1 LQTARRARMKRRH
14 DTRGNAMTAQTFTDT
29 ERRLTLAG
37 LMIVFLLSAL
47 DQTVVSTAM
56 PRIIAELNGLTLYS
70 WVTTA
75 YLLTSTVM
83 VPIWGKL
90 GDIYGRKP
98 VLLAGIGIFLAGSWL
113 SGLSGEFGD
122 VLGMSGMVQLIVFR
136 ALQGIGGGAL
146 FTTAFAIIADLYPPR
161 ERGKFAGIF
170 GSVFGLASVLGPL
183 IGGYFTDHGTVQIG
197 SHLIAGWRWVF
208 YVNLPLSLLSLFMIL
223 VKMPPLEHR
232 RSGAVDYIGAILLV
246 AAFVPLLL
254 ALSQGGHDFAWNS
267 PQSIGLFVFAAVA
280 LALFLY
286 AQTKVS
292 NPLLP
297 LRLFANKVF
306 ATANLAGF
314 LISMAF
320 LGVVTF
326 LPLYM
331 QLGLGVDATTSGLAI
346 LPLMGGLIVASTGAG
361 QLVSKTGRYK
371 PLMIGGAV
379 LLLIGIGLL
388 TRVTAH
394 TTLPDLCWRMA
405 IVGLGLGPGQSLF
418 NLATQNAVDVRD
430 IGVATSSNQ
439 FFRQIG
445 STIGVAVFGAL
456 LTHRLANQGQGFDLG
471 SLQGLALKATAQGAA
486 RHADPVLAQAL
497 TQAITG
503 VFAAGLFVIAAG
515 LAVIFMIP
523 ELPLRGRQPVEPVL
537 EKEPV

>member
-1 LQTARRARMKRRH
+1 MS
-14 DTRGNAMTAQTFTDT
+14 GQTFTDT
-29 ERRLTLAG
+29 ERRLTLGA

-56 PRIIAELNGLTLYS
+56 PRIIAELNGLALYS

-98 VLLAGIGIFLAGSWL
+98 ILLAGIAIFLAGSWL

-161 ERGKFAGIF
+161 ERAKFAGLF

-183 IGGYFTDHGTVQIG
+183 IGGYFTDHGTV
-197 SHLIAGWRWVF
+197 HLGGHVIAGWRWVF

-254 ALSQGGHDFAWNS
+254 ALSLGGHDFAWSS
-267 PQSIGLFVFAAVA
+267 PQSIGLFAFAAVA
-280 LALFLY
+280 LAAFLW
-286 AQTKVS
+286 AESRVA
-292 NPLLP
+292 NPILP
-297 LRLFANKVF
+297 LRLFANRVF
-306 ATANLAGF
+306 AGANGAGF
-314 LISMAF
+314 LLSMAF

-346 LPLMGGLIVASTGAG
+346 LPMMAGLIISSTLAG
-361 QLVSKTGRYK
+361 QLVTRTGRYK
-371 PLMIGGAV
+371 PMLIAGAALLMTGFW
-379 LLLIGIGLL
+379 LLS
-388 TRVTAH
+388 RVSTH
-394 TTLPDLCWRMA
+394 TTLLDLCWRMG
-405 IVGLGLGPGQSLF
+405 IVGLGLGPSQSLF
-418 NLATQNAVDVRD
+418 NIAIQSAVEPHD

-445 STIGVAVFGAL
+445 STIGVAIFGAL
-456 LTHRLANQGQGFDLG
+456 LTHRLAHEGLGLDLG
-471 SLQGLALKATAQGAA
+471 ALQGMALKATAQGAA
-486 RHADPVLAQAL
+486 RHADPALAQAL
-497 TQAITG
+497 THALTG
-503 VFAAGLFVIAAG
+503 VFAGGILVTALG
-515 LAVIFMIP
+515 LAVTLSLP
-523 ELPLRGRQPVEPVL
+523 EIPLRGRGPAAEPVL
-537 EKEPV
+537 EKEPI

>member
-1 LQTARRARMKRRH
+1 
-14 DTRGNAMTAQTFTDT
+14 MTAQTFTDT

-98 VLLAGIGIFLAGSWL
+98 ILLAGIAIFLAGSWL

-122 VLGMSGMVQLIVFR
+122 VLGLSGMVQLVVFR

-183 IGGYFTDHGTVQIG
+183 IGGYFTDHGTV
-197 SHLIAGWRWVF
+197 HLGGQVIAGWRWVF

-232 RSGAVDYIGAILLV
+232 RSGAVDYLGAILLV

-254 ALSQGGHDFAWNS
+254 ALSQGGHDFAWSS
-267 PQSIGLFVFAAVA
+267 PQSIGLFAFAAVA

-286 AQTKVS
+286 AQTRAS
-292 NPLLP
+292 NPLVP
-297 LRLFANKVF
+297 LRLFANRVF

-326 LPLYM
+326 LPLYI

-346 LPLMGGLIVASTGAG
+346 LPLMGGLIVSSTAAG
-361 QLVSKTGRYK
+361 QLVSRTGRYK

-379 LLLIGIGLL
+379 LLLVGVGLL
-388 TRVTAH
+388 TQVSAH

-418 NLATQNAVDVRD
+418 NIATQNAVEVRD

-445 STIGVAVFGAL
+445 STIGVALFGAL
-456 LTHRLANQGQGFDLG
+456 LTHRLAGEGQGFDLG
-471 SLQGLALKATAQGAA
+471 ALQGLALKATATDGVGGVA

-497 TQAITG
+497 THAITG
-503 VFAAGLFVIAAG
+503 VFAAGLIVIAAG
-515 LAVIFMIP
+515 LVVILLIP
-523 ELPLRGRQPVEPVL
+523 EVPLRGRQPGPEP

>member
-1 LQTARRARMKRRH
+1 
-14 DTRGNAMTAQTFTDT
+14 MTTTQTFTDT
-29 ERRLTLAG
+29 ERRLTLGA

-56 PRIIAELNGLTLYS
+56 PRIIAELNGLTLYA

-98 VLLAGIGIFLAGSWL
+98 VLLWGIGIFLAGSWL
-113 SGLSGEFGD
+113 SGLSGEFGT
-122 VLGMSGMVQLIVFR
+122 VLGMGGMVQLIVFR

-183 IGGYFTDHGTVQIG
+183 IGGYFTDHGTVHIAG
-197 SHLIAGWRWVF
+197 HLVAGWRWVF
-208 YVNLPLSLLSLFMIL
+208 YVNLPLSVLSLFMIL
-223 VKMPPLEHR
+223 VKMPALEHR
-232 RSGAVDYIGAILLV
+232 RFGSVDYLGAALLV

-254 ALSQGGHDFAWNS
+254 ALSLGGHSFAWSS
-267 PQSIGLFVFAAVA
+267 PRSLGLFAGAAVA
-280 LALFLY
+280 LVLFIL
-286 AQTKVS
+286 AERKVS
-292 NPLLP
+292 NPIVP
-297 LRLFANKVF
+297 LALFRNRVF
-306 ATANLAGF
+306 TTANLAGF

-331 QLGLGVDATTSGLAI
+331 QLGMGVDATTSGLAI
-346 LPLMGGLIVASTGAG
+346 LPLMGGLIVSSTIAG
-361 QLVSKTGRYK
+361 QLVSRVGRYK
-371 PLMIGGAV
+371 PLMITGA
-379 LLLIGIGLL
+379 GLL
-388 TRVTAH
+388 MVGVWLLSRVSVH

-418 NLATQNAVDVRD
+418 GLAAQNAVEPRD

-445 STIGVAVFGAL
+445 STIGVALFGAL
-456 LTHRLANQGQGFDLG
+456 LTHRLASLGQGADLG
-471 SLQGLALKATAQGAA
+471 ALQGMALKATASGAHHA
-486 RHADPVLAQAL
+486 ADPTLSLAL
-497 TQAITG
+497 THAITG
-503 VFAAGLFVIAAG
+503 VFLAG
-515 LAVIFMIP
+515 LAVIGAGLVVILFIP
-523 ELPLRGRQPVEPVL
+523 ELPLRSRQPAGAPAL
-537 EKEPV
+537 EKEPA

>member
-1 LQTARRARMKRRH
+1 
-14 DTRGNAMTAQTFTDT
+14 MTTQTFTDT
-29 ERRLTLAG
+29 ERRLTLGA

-56 PRIIAELNGLTLYS
+56 PRIIAELNGLTLYA

-113 SGLSGEFGD
+113 AGLSGEFGD
-122 VLGMSGMVQLIVFR
+122 ILGMNGMVQLIVFR

-161 ERGKFAGIF
+161 ERAKFAGLF

-183 IGGYFTDHGTVQIG
+183 IGGYFTDHGTV
-197 SHLIAGWRWVF
+197 HLGGHVIAGWRWVF

-254 ALSQGGHDFAWNS
+254 ALSLGGHDFAWSS
-267 PQSIGLFVFAAVA
+267 PQSLGLFAFAAVA
-280 LALFLY
+280 LAAFLY
-286 AQTKVS
+286 AESRVS
-292 NPLLP
+292 NPILP
-297 LRLFANKVF
+297 LRLFKNRVF
-306 ATANLAGF
+306 AAANGAGF
-314 LISMAF
+314 LLSMAF

-346 LPLMGGLIVASTGAG
+346 LPMMGGLIVSSTLAG
-361 QLVSKTGRYK
+361 QMVSRTGRYK
-371 PLMIGGAV
+371 PMLIAGAALLMTGFW
-379 LLLIGIGLL
+379 LL
-388 TRVTAH
+388 TRVGTH
-394 TTLPDLCWRMA
+394 TTLLDLCWRMA
-405 IVGLGLGPGQSLF
+405 IVGLGLGPSQSLF
-418 NLATQNAVDVRD
+418 NIAIQSAVEPHD

-445 STIGVAVFGAL
+445 STIGVAIFGAL
-456 LTHRLANQGQGFDLG
+456 LTHRLANEGLGLDLG
-471 SLQGLALKATAQGAA
+471 ALQGMALKATAQGAA
-486 RHADPVLAQAL
+486 RHMDPALAQAL
-497 TQAITG
+497 THALTG
-503 VFAAGLFVIAAG
+503 VFAGGILVTGLG
-515 LAVIFMIP
+515 LAVTLLLP
-523 ELPLRGRQPVEPVL
+523 EIALRGRGPAEKVL
-537 EKEPV
+537 EQEQEAV

>member
-1 LQTARRARMKRRH
+1 
-14 DTRGNAMTAQTFTDT
+14 MTTQTFTDT
-29 ERRLTLAG
+29 ERRLTLGA

-56 PRIIAELNGLTLYS
+56 PRIIAELNGLALYS

-98 VLLAGIGIFLAGSWL
+98 VLLWGIGIFLAGSWL
-113 SGLSGEFGD
+113 SGLSGEFGPL
-122 VLGMSGMVQLIVFR
+122 LGMDGMVQLIVFR

-183 IGGYFTDHGTVQIG
+183 IGGYFTDHGTVHVG
-197 SHLIAGWRWVF
+197 GHLVAGWRWVF

-223 VKMPPLEHR
+223 VKMPALEHR
-232 RSGAVDYIGAILLV
+232 RFGAVDYLGALLLV

-254 ALSQGGHDFAWNS
+254 ALSLGGHSFAWS
-267 PQSIGLFVFAAVA
+267 APQS
-280 LALFLY
+280 LALFAGAAAGL
-286 AQTKVS
+286 ALFILAERKVS
-292 NPLLP
+292 NPILP
-297 LRLFANKVF
+297 LALFRNRVF
-306 ATANLAGF
+306 VSANLAGF

-326 LPLYM
+326 LPLYL
-331 QLGLGVDATTSGLAI
+331 QLGMGVNATTSGLAI
-346 LPLMGGLIVASTGAG
+346 LPLMAGLIVSSTAAG
-361 QLVSKTGRYK
+361 QMVSRLGRYK
-371 PLMIGGAV
+371 PLMIVGAV
-379 LLLIGIGLL
+379 LLLTGVWLL
-388 TRVTAH
+388 SRVTVH

-405 IVGLGLGPGQSLF
+405 VVGLGLGPGQSLF
-418 NLATQNAVDVRD
+418 NVASQNAVEPRD

-445 STIGVAVFGAL
+445 STIGVALFGAL
-456 LTHRLANQGQGFDLG
+456 LTHRLAGLGQGADLG
-471 SLQGLALKATAQGAA
+471 ALHGMALKATAAGGA
-486 RHADPVLAQAL
+486 HDPTLALAM
-497 TQAITG
+497 THAITG
-503 VFAAGLFVIAAG
+503 VFAAS
-515 LAVIFMIP
+515 LAVIALGLVVILFIP
-523 ELPLRGRQPVEPVL
+523 ELPLRSHQPTGAGVVEKDPV
-537 EKEPV
+537 

>member
-1 LQTARRARMKRRH
+1 MT
-14 DTRGNAMTAQTFTDT
+14 TAQTFTDT
-29 ERRLTLAG
+29 ERRTTLAG

-56 PRIIAELNGLTLYS
+56 PRIIAELNGLTLYA

-75 YLLTSTVM
+75 YLLSSTVM
-83 VPIWGKL
+83 VPMWGKL

-98 VLLAGIGIFLAGSWL
+98 VLLAGIAIFLAGSWL
-113 SGLSGEFGD
+113 SGLSGEFGT

-183 IGGYFTDHGTVQIG
+183 IGGYFTDHGTVHLG
-197 SHLIAGWRWVF
+197 SHVIAGWRWVF

-223 VKMPPLEHR
+223 VKMPPLHHR
-232 RSGAVDYIGAILLV
+232 SSGAVDVAGAILLV

-254 ALSQGGHDFAWNS
+254 ALSLGGHDFAWSS
-267 PQSIGLFVFAAVA
+267 PQSLGLFAFAAVA
-280 LALFLY
+280 LAAFLFVE
-286 AQTKVS
+286 TKVS
-292 NPLLP
+292 NPLVP
-297 LRLFANKVF
+297 LRLFRNRVF
-306 ATANLAGF
+306 ATSNLAGF
-314 LISMAF
+314 LISVAF

-331 QLGLGVDATTSGLAI
+331 QLGLGVSATTSGLAI
-346 LPLMGGLIVASTGAG
+346 LPLMGGLIVASTAAG

-371 PLMIGGAV
+371 PLMIAGTV
-379 LLLIGIGLL
+379 LLLTGIGLL
-388 TRVTAH
+388 TRVTPH
-394 TTLPDLCWRMA
+394 TSLMDLCWRMA

-418 NLATQNAVDVRD
+418 NLATQNAVEVRD

-456 LTHRLANQGQGFDLG
+456 LTHRLAGEGQGLDLG
-471 SLQGLALKATAQGAA
+471 QLQGMTLKATAPNGAGRAA
-486 RHADPVLAQAL
+486 RHADPALAQAL
-497 TQAITG
+497 THAITG
-503 VFAAGLFVIAAG
+503 VFAAGLIVIALG
-515 LAVIFMIP
+515 LVVIFLIP
-523 ELPLRGRQPVEPVL
+523 ELPLRGRQPGPEPVL

>member
-1 LQTARRARMKRRH
+1 
-14 DTRGNAMTAQTFTDT
+14 MTTQTFTDT
-29 ERRLTLAG
+29 ERRLTMAA

-56 PRIIAELNGLTLYS
+56 PRIIAELNGLTLYA

-98 VLLAGIGIFLAGSWL
+98 ILLIGIGIFLAGSWFA
-113 SGLSGEFGD
+113 GLSGEFGD
-122 VLGMSGMVQLIVFR
+122 VLGMGGMVQLILCR

-161 ERGKFAGIF
+161 ERGKFAGLF
-170 GSVFGLASVLGPL
+170 GSVFGLASILGPL
-183 IGGYFTDHGTVQIG
+183 IGGYFTDHGTVHVG
-197 SHLIAGWRWVF
+197 SHVIAGWRWVF
-208 YVNLPLSLLSLFMIL
+208 YVNLPLSLLSLFMVL

-232 RSGAVDYIGAILLV
+232 RTGAVDYVGAILLV

-254 ALSQGGHDFAWNS
+254 ALSLGGHDFAWSS
-267 PQSIGLFVFAAVA
+267 PQSIGLFAFAAAA
-280 LALFLY
+280 LGAFLY
-286 AQTKVS
+286 VEAKVS
-292 NPLLP
+292 NPILP
-297 LRLFANKVF
+297 LRLFGNRVF
-306 ATANLAGF
+306 ALANLAGF
-314 LISMAF
+314 LLSMAF

-346 LPLMGGLIVASTGAG
+346 LPMMGGLIVSSTAAG
-361 QLVSKTGRYK
+361 QMVSRTGQYK
-371 PLMIGGAV
+371 PLLIAGAV
-379 LLLIGIGLL
+379 LLMTGFWLL
-388 TRVTAH
+388 SRCGVH

-405 IVGLGLGPGQSLF
+405 VVGLGLGPSQSLF
-418 NLATQNAVDVRD
+418 NIAIQSAVEPHD

-445 STIGVAVFGAL
+445 STIGVAIFGAL
-456 LTHRLANQGQGFDLG
+456 LTHRLANEGQGLDLG
-471 SLQGLALKATAQGAA
+471 ALQGLALKATAQGAA
-486 RHADPVLAQAL
+486 RHVDPGLAQAL
-497 TQAITG
+497 THALTG
-503 VFAAGLFVIAAG
+503 VFAAGILVVG
-515 LAVIFMIP
+515 LGLLATFR
-523 ELPLRGRQPVEPVL
+523 LPTITLRGRMPGPEPVL

>member
-1 LQTARRARMKRRH
+1 
-14 DTRGNAMTAQTFTDT
+14 MTAQTFTDT
-29 ERRLTLAG
+29 ERRLTLAA

-56 PRIIAELNGLTLYS
+56 PRIIAELNGLALYS

-98 VLLAGIGIFLAGSWL
+98 ILLAGIAIFLAGSWL
-113 SGLSGEFGD
+113 SGLSGEFGT
-122 VLGMSGMVQLIVFR
+122 VLGVNGMVQLIVFR

-183 IGGYFTDHGTVQIG
+183 IGGYFTDHGTVHIG
-197 SHLIAGWRWVF
+197 SHLVAGWRWVF

-223 VKMPPLEHR
+223 VKMPALEHR
-232 RSGAVDYIGAILLV
+232 RSGSVDYLGALLLV
-246 AAFVPLLL
+246 ATFVPLLL
-254 ALSQGGHDFAWNS
+254 ALSLGGHSFAWS
-267 PQSIGLFVFAAVA
+267 APQSLALFAGAAVG
-280 LALFLY
+280 LALFLL
-286 AQTKVS
+286 AETKVS
-292 NPLLP
+292 NPILP
-297 LRLFANKVF
+297 LALFRNRVF
-306 ATANLAGF
+306 TTANLAGF

-346 LPLMGGLIVASTGAG
+346 LPLMAGLIVSSTIAG
-361 QLVSKTGRYK
+361 QLVSRIGRYK
-371 PLMIGGAV
+371 PLMITGAV
-379 LLLIGIGLL
+379 LLIIGVWLL
-388 TRVTAH
+388 SRVTNH

-418 NLATQNAVDVRD
+418 NLAAQNAVEPRD

-445 STIGVAVFGAL
+445 STIGVALFGAL
-456 LTHRLANQGQGFDLG
+456 LTHRLASLGQGADLG
-471 SLQGLALKATAQGAA
+471 ALQGLALKATATGGA
-486 RHADPVLAQAL
+486 RHAVDGALSLAM
-497 TQAITG
+497 THAITG
-503 VFAAGLFVIAAG
+503 VFAAGL
-515 LAVIFMIP
+515 AVIVLGLVVILFIP
-523 ELPLRGRQPVEPVL
+523 ELPLRSHQPAGAGVVE
-537 EKEPV
+537 KGAD

>member
-1 LQTARRARMKRRH
+1 MKRRDAAH
-14 DTRGNAMTAQTFTDT
+14 GDAMTTQTFTDT
-29 ERRLTLAG
+29 ERRMTLAG

-90 GDIYGRKP
+90 GDIHGRKP
-98 VLLAGIGIFLAGSWL
+98 VLVAGIVIFLVGSWL
-113 SGLSGEFGD
+113 SGLSGEFGPL
-122 VLGMSGMVQLIVFR
+122 LGMDGMVQLIVFR

-161 ERGKFAGIF
+161 ERGRFAGIF
-170 GSVFGLASVLGPL
+170 GSVFGVASVLGPL
-183 IGGYFTDHGTVQIG
+183 IGGYFTDHGTVQWG
-197 SHLIAGWRWVF
+197 QHTIAGWRWVF

-223 VKMPPLEHR
+223 VKMPPLQHR
-232 RSGAVDYIGAILLV
+232 RTGAVDYIGAILLI

-254 ALSQGGHDFAWNS
+254 ALSLGGHDFAWAS
-267 PQSIGLFVFAAVA
+267 PQSIGLFAFAAVA

-286 AQTKVS
+286 AQTRVS
-292 NPLLP
+292 NPLVP
-297 LRLFANKVF
+297 LRLFGNRAF
-306 ATANLAGF
+306 STANLAGF
-314 LISMAF
+314 LISVAF
-320 LGVVTF
+320 LGVVTY

-346 LPLMGGLIVASTGAG
+346 LPLMGGLIVASTAAG
-361 QLVSKTGRYK
+361 QWVGKTGRYK
-371 PLMIGGAV
+371 PLMIAGAV
-379 LLLIGIGLL
+379 TLLIGIGLL
-388 TRVTAH
+388 TQVNAQ
-394 TTLPDLCWRMA
+394 TTLPDLCWRLA
-405 IVGLGLGPGQSLF
+405 IMGLGLGPGQSLF
-418 NLATQNAVDVRD
+418 NLATQNAVEARD

-456 LTHRLANQGQGFDLG
+456 LTHRLAAQGQGFDLG
-471 SLQGLALKATAQGAA
+471 SLQGLALKATTPGGVEGAA

-497 TQAITG
+497 THAITG
-503 VFAAGLFVIAAG
+503 VFAAGLVVVALG
-515 LAVIFMIP
+515 LAVIFLIP
-523 ELPLRGRQPVEPVL
+523 ELPLRGRQPGPEPVL